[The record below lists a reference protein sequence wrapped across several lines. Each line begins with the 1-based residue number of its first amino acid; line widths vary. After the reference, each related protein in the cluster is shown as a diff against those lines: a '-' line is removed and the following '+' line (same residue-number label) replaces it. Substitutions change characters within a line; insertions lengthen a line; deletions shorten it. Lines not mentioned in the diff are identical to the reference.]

1 MTHPALE
8 LVARLRVLV
17 GEPIDA
23 GPVPGGRRRVIPIT
37 GGSADGPLITGEV
50 LPIGADW
57 SLVRADGVPTVTAKY
72 LVRTEDGTVL
82 TVTNSGTISVDG
94 GVPRGLTT
102 PRVEAP
108 AGPHAWLNDAVLV
121 GTLDLLLD
129 GGRPVGVALA
139 FHRAVRG

>member
-1 MTHPALE
+1 MTEPALE

-17 GEPIDA
+17 GEPVDA
-23 GPVPGGRRRVIPIT
+23 GPVPGGRRYVIPIT

-57 SLVRADGVPTVTAKY
+57 GLVRADGVPEVSAKY
-72 LVRTEDGTVL
+72 LVRTGDGTIL
-82 TVTNSGTISVDG
+82 TVTNHGTITVDG

-121 GTLDLLLD
+121 GTLGPLLD
-129 GGRPVGVALA
+129 DGRPVGVSLA
-139 FHRAVRG
+139 FHRAVLG